1 MMGCGRR
8 GRSTQQ
14 DLPCSSL
21 VIQRRTVV
29 DHISLPA
36 SDLDEV
42 KCTYSN
48 IGVFNGARDDTR
60 RRMPMPTLF
69 QSMANGGYLAPNRWD
84 VAFWST
90 GERPSETSMARAH
103 AGQLAAM
110 LLQFTRWPRT
120 PAILGNSNDP
130 FRSPTPRLLW
140 SVVPLQHP
148 GVGCWFQMSWH
159 SRGKRQPDEQVG
171 HAINAPS

>member
-1 MMGCGRR
+1 MMGCGRSSR
-8 GRSTQQ
+8 TLLICRVALSTHQIKARKEHTTR
-14 DLPCSSL
+14 LALFIPHHSTPH
-21 VIQRRTVV
+21 TVV
-29 DHISLPA
+29 DHISLPI

-103 AGQLAAM
+103 AGQLAA
-110 LLQFTRWPRT
+110 
-120 PAILGNSNDP
+120 I
-130 FRSPTPRLLW
+130 
-140 SVVPLQHP
+140 
-148 GVGCWFQMSWH
+148 
-159 SRGKRQPDEQVG
+159 
-171 HAINAPS
+171 